1 MSRPRVGLAPP
12 AADGKGQRSRM
23 LAVITEACTGC
34 AACVDFCPV
43 DCIDG
48 VPDPHVAGG
57 THPAV
62 QVHEEECIGCEVCA
76 KVCEELTWN
85 AITMVPIDDG
95 KRASGRHA
103 AVTAL
108 AWP

>member
-1 MSRPRVGLAPP
+1 MSRPQGGLAPA
-12 AADGKGQRSRM
+12 AADGKRQRSRM

-48 VPDPHVAGG
+48 SPDSSQASA
-57 THPAV
+57 THQAV
-62 QVHEEECIGCEVCA
+62 QVHEDECIGCEVCA

-85 AITMVPIDDG
+85 AIEMVPFDEG
-95 KRASGRHA
+95 KGATGRYA
-103 AVTAL
+103 APTAL
-108 AWP
+108 S